1 MFFCGFE
8 LPTLSRHP
16 LELCNQIIG
25 VFQVGVSSKPTN
37 PKPILNTPRI
47 QSWWTYHIGWSIQAP
62 AWRNRQL
69 LRWWRLLITMP
80 RWERSISL
88 ERISTW
94 MYLGSCVLKRGWLIL
109 ARLWFPREKVH
120 QWMIYSCCTIH
131 LLFDKCTSHLGWLG
145 HLHHARSSLESSSQP
160 AWPNYWGVSSHSD
173 GIYTNLPVEKNKGI
187 LNRSDVL
194 VSLLEVP
201 RE

>member
-1 MFFCGFE
+1 MGKTKGPLKVE
-8 LPTLSRHP
+8 ETIRKHIWKSRPKWKSPYIVCFLWFWITNTFQAP

-25 VFQVGVSSKPTN
+25 FFQVGVSPKPTN

-94 MYLGSCVLKRGWLIL
+94 TYLGSCVLKRGWLIL
-109 ARLWFPREKVH
+109 ASLWFPREKVH
-120 QWMIYSCCTIH
+120 QWMIF
-131 LLFDKCTSHLGWLG
+131 LLG
-145 HLHHARSSLESSSQP
+145 HSFAL
-160 AWPNYWGVSSHSD
+160 W
-173 GIYTNLPVEKNKGI
+173 
-187 LNRSDVL
+187 
-194 VSLLEVP
+194 
-201 RE
+201 